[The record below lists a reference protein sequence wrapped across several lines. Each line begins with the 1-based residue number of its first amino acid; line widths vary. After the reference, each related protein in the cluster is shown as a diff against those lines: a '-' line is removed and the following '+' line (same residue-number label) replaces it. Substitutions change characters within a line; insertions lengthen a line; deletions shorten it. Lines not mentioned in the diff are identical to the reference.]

1 MSFSAASAAACLLLL
16 ALFTCVLRDQAA
28 ADAYRLATCRVET
41 DRLESRLS
49 WLEVGLTQELAR
61 LGRPTP
67 ATTPEADTAEIGARP

>member
-1 MSFSAASAAACLLLL
+1 MNLSAASAAACLLLL

-28 ADAYRLATCRVET
+28 ADAYRLASCRVET

-61 LGRPTP
+61 LGRPAP
-67 ATTPEADTAEIGARP
+67 DTTPEADAAEIGARP